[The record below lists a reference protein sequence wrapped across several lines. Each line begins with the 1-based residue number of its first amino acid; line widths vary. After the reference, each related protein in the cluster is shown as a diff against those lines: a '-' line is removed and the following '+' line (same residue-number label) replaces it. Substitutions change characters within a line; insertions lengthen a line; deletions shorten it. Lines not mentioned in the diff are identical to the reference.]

1 MNRKLKFYSKCA
13 QLCDTFTIVV
23 YHPFPKFSFL
33 KKAFILFPCLHIC
46 LHPISQEIPIF
57 RRYWTWWIWT
67 TVQLY
72 RKNYDLPITCLF
84 VWLFVGYFL
93 TATYTQELTI
103 SQPKHLQGS
112 CLVTRFAW
120 RNNTGSVF
128 LSGKS
133 KGFLALSLS
142 SIYVLAVGNR
152 VI

>member
-1 MNRKLKFYSKCA
+1 MWYIHHCS
-13 QLCDTFTIVV
+13 VSS
-23 YHPFPKFSFL
+23 FPQI
-33 KKAFILFPCLHIC
+33 FIFKEGFHFVSLLTYLFPSHFSRNTNIQMLLNLANLNH
-46 LHPISQEIPIF
+46 SSA
-57 RRYWTWWIWT
+57 
-67 TVQLY
+67 
-72 RKNYDLPITCLF
+72 LPTEVWPTYNMS

-112 CLVTRFAW
+112 CSVPRFAW
-120 RNNTGSVF
+120 RNNPGGMF

-133 KGFLALSLS
+133 KGFLALSLW